1 MLFKLIFL
9 FAALTLHGV
18 KMNPYPPALL
28 YTIPLVLM
36 SLLSG
41 SSFFMS
47 LIWGAIT
54 LCVSFVYFSLL
65 THVSSGP
72 RHYAIIILGGML
84 LIFFV

>member
-9 FAALTLHGV
+9 FAALTLHGIR
-18 KMNPYPPALL
+18 MNPYSPALL
-28 YTIPLVLM
+28 YTVPLVLM

-47 LIWGAIT
+47 LVWGVIT

-65 THVSSGP
+65 TNVSSGP
-72 RHYAIIILGGML
+72 RHYAIIILGGIL